1 MAGYEHAPES
11 LAPDKRSSKPKA
23 SAREQ
28 QELQE
33 RIEELRNAFLDDLL
47 RLEAIRN
54 ARRRIKPSDIETL
67 DLLVAARPP
76 LLDSRAMKD
85 LRDQLTVEEETR
97 DMAASAISFI
107 ELLNDEERRLREHAG
122 ATGETLKREVAVREQ
137 HVNVLKQEWEI
148 Q

>member
-1 MAGYEHAPES
+1 
-11 LAPDKRSSKPKA
+11 
-23 SAREQ
+23 
-28 QELQE
+28 
-33 RIEELRNAFLDDLL
+33 
-47 RLEAIRN
+47 
-54 ARRRIKPSDIETL
+54 
-67 DLLVAARPP
+67 
-76 LLDSRAMKD
+76 MKD